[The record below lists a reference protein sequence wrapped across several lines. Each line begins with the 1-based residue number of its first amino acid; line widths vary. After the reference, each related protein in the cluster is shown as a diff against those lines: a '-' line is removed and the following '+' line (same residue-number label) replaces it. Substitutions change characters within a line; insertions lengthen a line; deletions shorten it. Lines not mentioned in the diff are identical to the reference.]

1 MNINVKSRPFQ
12 VSFVVYQLHNQLIQA
27 MRYHNK
33 EKCDTHIRQ
42 LLNQQDCPEPLK
54 NYYREIAKEMGI
66 DLNNSLLNA
75 IAEMDVSTFAGRKEQ
90 EKASYTERLKR
101 LSSELNL
108 KANQDT
114 DDYEPG
120 L

>member
-1 MNINVKSRPFQ
+1 
-12 VSFVVYQLHNQLIQA
+12 

-75 IAEMDVSTFAGRKEQ
+75 IAEMDVSSFEVRKEREQ
-90 EKASYTERLKR
+90 TSQAERLRR

-108 KANQDT
+108 EANADS